1 MQRLVK
7 KYIDSAPLIRGKC
20 AIYVID
26 EMDNIRGV
34 NQFPGLKIDGDCGR
48 VFICKGACFE
58 NTTVYFRNG
67 GGVCF
72 FTKSKYKITNLK
84 VYLNHTD
91 SLLFV
96 DENFSCVKAEC
107 YLYEGKGIY
116 IGKDNQWS
124 FGIQIRNSDAHAII
138 DLASKECIN
147 QGKDVILGN
156 HVWVASNVC
165 ILKGGGVGDN
175 SIIGAGSVVTKYFS
189 EQNIIIG
196 GNPASCIKKNVS
208 WERRPP
214 F

>member
-1 MQRLVK
+1 MKDLLK
-7 KYIDSAPLIRGKC
+7 NIFNNAPAIEKNY
-20 AIYVID
+20 AIYVVDGI
-26 EMDNIRGV
+26 DNIRRV
-34 NQFPGLKIDGDCGR
+34 NYYPGLKIDGKCGR

-58 NTTVYFRNG
+58 NTTIYFRG
-67 GGVCF
+67 SGGVCF
-72 FTKSKYKITNLK
+72 FARSKYKITNLK
-84 VYLNHTD
+84 VYMNHED

-107 YLYEGKGIY
+107 YLYEGKDIY

-138 DLASKECIN
+138 DLESNQCIN
-147 QGKDVILGN
+147 QGKDIILGN
-156 HVWVASNVC
+156 HVWIASNVC
-165 ILKGGGVGDN
+165 ILKGGGIGDN
-175 SIIGAGSVVTKYFS
+175 SIIGAGSVVTKYFD

-196 GNPASCIKKNVS
+196 GNPACCIRKNVL